1 MDQATTVSKAA
12 PPPPKRKR
20 AARLMT
26 VVDKQRVTPQMMRV
40 VLTAPSLEGYN
51 EHSYAAH
58 IKLMLPHPGESEPT
72 LPILTDKGPVWPE
85 GKKKPI
91 VRTYTV
97 RHLRNGELAVDFVL
111 HADHGPAC
119 YWALNC
125 APGDQVGVVGPAGP
139 LPMIK
144 EADYMVLAG
153 DTSALPGIA
162 AILEHLAEDAQGHA
176 FIEIPDESEK
186 QALRHPQGVGITWL
200 VRGAAAPS
208 QSHLL
213 YNALSALEIPAEA
226 SLQAWVAGENSVVI
240 ELRKLLRE
248 RYGLAKPMLYAVP
261 YWKESLNEEAY
272 HSERH
277 RVMDEL

>member
-1 MDQATTVSKAA
+1 MDQATTVRKAA
-12 PPPPKRKR
+12 PTPPKRKR

-26 VVDKQRVTPQMMRV
+26 VVDKHRITPQMMRV
-40 VLTAPSLEGYN
+40 VLTAPSLEGYD
-51 EHSYAAH
+51 EHSYGAH
-58 IKLMLPHPGESEPT
+58 IKLMLPHANESEPT
-72 LPILTDKGPVWPE
+72 LPTLTDKGPVWPE

-97 RHLRNGELAVDFVL
+97 RHLRDGQLAIDFVL
-111 HADHGPAC
+111 HADHGPASH
-119 YWALNC
+119 WALHC
-125 APGDQVGVVGPAGP
+125 SAGDQVGVVGPAGP

-144 EADYMVLAG
+144 DADYMLLAG

-162 AILEHLAEDAQGHA
+162 AILENLAEDAQGHA
-176 FIEIPDESEK
+176 FIEIPNESEQ
-186 QALRHPQGVGITWL
+186 QALRHPEGVGITWL
-200 VRGAAAPS
+200 IRGADSPS
-208 QSHLL
+208 QSHRM
-213 YNALSALEIPAEA
+213 YNALSALDIPDTA

-248 RYGLAKPMLYAVP
+248 RYGLTKPMLYAVP